1 MTTEQKMTE
10 KLTKFQ
16 NKLVSE
22 TLCKMALDGVT
33 PDKIK
38 EARRLLEEQMLKLN
52 AVSHLFP

>member
-1 MTTEQKMTE
+1 MTE